1 MKSRERPIK
10 GGGFLLFCVQTSG
23 PSDLT
28 VQDVALS
35 TGGFSGWHFHPGL
48 LLATVMEGSVEWYD
62 VNCGLHV
69 YNAGDSFIENN
80 KSHYIRN
87 VLPVPTRLMVT
98 YILPKG
104 AIRRLESEAPPC
116 ASALG
121 FQ

>member
-62 VNCGLHV
+62 VNCGLHA

-80 KSHYIRN
+80 KSDYIRN

-98 YILPKG
+98 YIL
-104 AIRRLESEAPPC
+104 
-116 ASALG
+116 
-121 FQ
+121 Q